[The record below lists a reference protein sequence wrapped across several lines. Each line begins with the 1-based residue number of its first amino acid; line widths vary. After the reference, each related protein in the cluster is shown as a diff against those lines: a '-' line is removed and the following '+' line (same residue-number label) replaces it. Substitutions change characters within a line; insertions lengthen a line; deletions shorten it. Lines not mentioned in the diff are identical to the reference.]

1 MISFIRNLM
10 GVKTDHAVQ
19 SAVEALV
26 RWDPRAATEAELRT
40 MEQHLDELG
49 MQVAEARAAY
59 DREKKEADQIQ
70 ALSHQR
76 MAAAEELQ
84 RQMGAAGDPARKAE
98 LEKSLGTLVD
108 MLERMTPDV
117 EREGRDATDAQEF
130 LKMLEDAYAQA
141 GEKLKRAR
149 DDLSRAQRDMGRAEQ
164 QRSMAEN
171 RAEAARQAAGLS
183 QATGSLNVALKAMQ
197 DRAARDLA
205 AAEAANSKAS
215 LLKPSRP
222 EQDDR
227 NIADALAKAAGKPY
241 GDATVSQR
249 LERLRQSRLS

>member
-1 MISFIRNLM
+1 M
-10 GVKTDHAVQ
+10 GVKTDQAVQ

-49 MQVAEARAAY
+49 MQVAQARAAY

-70 ALSHQR
+70 ALSRQR

-84 RQMGAAGDPARKAE
+84 RQMEAATDPARKAE

-117 EREGRDATDAQEF
+117 EREARDAVDAQEF

-197 DRAARDLA
+197 DRAARDLS
-205 AAEAANSKAS
+205 AAEAANSKAA

-227 NIADALAKAAGKPY
+227 NIADALAKASGQPT

-249 LERLRQSRLS
+249 LERLRQARLS

>member
-1 MISFIRNLM
+1 MITFIRNLM
-10 GVKTDHAVQ
+10 GVKTDQAVQ

-49 MQVAEARAAY
+49 MQVAQARAAY

-70 ALSHQR
+70 ALSRQR

-84 RQMGAAGDPARKAE
+84 RQMEAATDPARKAE

-117 EREGRDATDAQEF
+117 EREARDAVDAQEF

-197 DRAARDLA
+197 DRAARDLS
-205 AAEAANSKAS
+205 AAEAANSKAA

-227 NIADALAKAAGKPY
+227 NIADALAKASGQPT

-249 LERLRQSRLS
+249 LERLRQARLS